1 MNSPNRFKQGSPGS
15 TRHATGPM
23 PSPRARGYLVEVCRT
38 AGLDHCSTVTMT
50 IATARAVS
58 NTRQNSARERTTT
71 RLVR

>member
-1 MNSPNRFKQGSPGS
+1 MNNPNPLQSK
-15 TRHATGPM
+15 A
-23 PSPRARGYLVEVCRT
+23 ARVQPARRRDPCSSQSSGYLVEVCRT
-38 AGLDHCSTVTMT
+38 AVLDHCITMT